1 MDSEYL
7 KNLRNCMEC
16 VSVDNLVAL
25 LLESSRELKEK
36 SPNVHDVI
44 LRYLQNSDNLQLMG
58 DKISGLETQITNYES
73 TIASYESA
81 IRDMQITNDELKT
94 MVKNLRAELHG
105 VYKDRKNLQYEIAKL
120 TH

>member
-7 KNLRNCMEC
+7 KNLRDCMEC
-16 VSVDNLVAL
+16 VPVDNLVTL
-25 LLESSRELKEK
+25 LLESSKELKER

-44 LRYLQNSDNLQLMG
+44 LGYLQNLKDSQLMAE
-58 DKISGLETQITNYES
+58 KMNNLESQIISYES
-73 TIASYESA
+73 T

-105 VYKDRKNLQYEIAKL
+105 VYKDRKNLQYEIARL